1 MRKVFLLIFF
11 YFINAN
17 FCTAQN
23 SVLQQSVNVKFS
35 DKSINE
41 ALNIL
46 TKKTNYYF
54 SYDLRIIPNKKI
66 FSINKKNV
74 PLKSILDSIFTKHA
88 HYQIIGNHI
97 VITKFTE
104 AENQNIAQDTFRI
117 FSGKIINAKS
127 KTVVPYVSVGILNT
141 TKGTISNQNGE
152 FSLKIPLKYR
162 DSIVYISS
170 LGFKSRE
177 YSVSTLSSKKQ
188 IIQLQPEYISI
199 QEVIIRNEDPTQ
211 IVKKAIYN
219 AKNNYVRK
227 KCLITSFYREGVIK
241 NKTLNN
247 YSEAL
252 IKILK
257 TPYKIIANSDKI
269 KVVKSRKFINVL
281 QKDTLPVKL
290 KNGLYSSLNLDIVR
304 NNFGFFNPEGI
315 QNYNYRLI
323 DIVPFNNHTLFV
335 IEFIQKKYIK
345 TSLYQGKL
353 YIDNKTFA
361 LISAEFQI
369 NLKSKNNRVNLVV
382 KKNHNFI
389 VKLKSAKYIVNYK
402 EINRKYILNHVRA
415 DLIFKIRKKHS
426 FLASYYKIFLETA
439 AISYDFR
446 NIKKFQRKEILKKN
460 LVFIDNSYNYDANF
474 WSDNDFISPETSITD
489 AIKKIRS
496 KIKFT
501 Q

>member
-17 FCTAQN
+17 FCNAQN

-46 TKKTNYYF
+46 TDKTNYYF
-54 SYDLRIIPNKKI
+54 SYDLRIVPEKKI
-66 FSINKKNV
+66 ISIRKTNV
-74 PLKSILDSIFTKHA
+74 SLESILDSIFTKHA

-97 VITKFTE
+97 VITKLTW
-104 AENQNIAQDTFRI
+104 AENKHITQDTLLI
-117 FSGKIINAKS
+117 FSGKIINAKT
-127 KTVVPYVSVGILNT
+127 KTAVPYVSVGILNT

-170 LGFKSRE
+170 IGFKSRE
-177 YSVSTLSSKKQ
+177 YFVSALPPNKQ
-188 IIQLQPEYISI
+188 IIQLKPEYISI
-199 QEVIIRNEDPTQ
+199 QEVIIRNEDPAQ
-211 IVKKAIYN
+211 IVKNAIYN
-219 AKNNYVRK
+219 TKKNYIRK

-241 NKTLNN
+241 NKILNN

-257 TPYKIIANSDKI
+257 TPYKTIANSDKI

-290 KNGLYSSLNLDIVR
+290 KDGLYSSLQFDIVR
-304 NNFGFFNPEGI
+304 NNFDFFNPEGM

-335 IEFIQKKYIK
+335 IEFNRKEYIK
-345 TSLYQGKL
+345 TSLYKGKL

-369 NLKSKNNRVNLVV
+369 NLKSENNSVNFVV
-382 KKNHNFI
+382 KKNRNFI

-426 FLASYYKIFLETA
+426 LFASYYKIFLENA

-460 LVFIDNSYNYDANF
+460 SVFIDNSYSYDAYF
-474 WSDNDFISPETSITD
+474 WSDDNFISPETSITD

-501 Q
+501 E